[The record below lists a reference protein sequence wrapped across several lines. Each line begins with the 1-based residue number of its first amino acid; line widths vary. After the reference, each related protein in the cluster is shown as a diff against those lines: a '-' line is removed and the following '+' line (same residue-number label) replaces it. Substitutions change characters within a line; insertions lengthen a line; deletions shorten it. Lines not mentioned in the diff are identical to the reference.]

1 MKRLYFDC
9 FSGASG
15 DMILGSLIHLGVKIE
30 ALRSELSKLPVKGYK
45 LSAKFVDRSGIKACK
60 FNVTSGKDKTER
72 KLKEIRSIIQRSKLN
87 DKVKKTAV
95 LIFEK
100 LAEAEAKIHGV
111 KPEEIHFH
119 EVGAIDS
126 IVDVVGTVI
135 GINLLGINEIYSS
148 AIPFSRSLIKMEH
161 GRYPGPSPAVMELL
175 RGVEMYES
183 ERNEELVTPTG
194 AAILSAL
201 SKGFG
206 AFPRM
211 RISRIGYGAGTR
223 NSHAYPN
230 VLRAILGED
239 NHDSEGMEKDIV
251 VVIESNIDDM
261 NPEAFDNLFD
271 RLLSLEEVLDVSIVN
286 AMMKRGRPGHIVKVI
301 SKKGGVQKVT
311 ETLFKESTTLGVRY
325 SEANRFKLRRKEQII
340 STRYGDIMVKIVD
353 EPELGIK
360 RAKPEYQDC
369 KSAANRHNI
378 SLKEIYDE
386 VNRVIDREK

>member
-15 DMILGSLIHLGVKIE
+15 DMILGSLIHLGVDLE
-30 ALRSELSKLPVKGYK
+30 NLRSELSNLPVKGYK
-45 LSAKFVDRSGIKACK
+45 ISARFVNRSGIKAYK
-60 FNVTSGKDKTER
+60 FNVTPGKDKTER
-72 KLKEIRSIIQRSKLN
+72 NFKEIRSIIQRSKLN
-87 DKVKKTAV
+87 DKVRKTAV

-119 EVGAIDS
+119 EVGGIDS
-126 IVDVVGTVI
+126 IVDVIGTTI
-135 GINLLGINEIYSS
+135 GINLLGIEEIYSS

-161 GRYPGPSPAVMELL
+161 GLYPGPSPAVLELL

-194 AAILSAL
+194 AAILKVI

-206 AFPRM
+206 SFPRM
-211 RISRIGYGAGTR
+211 RISKIGYGAGTR
-223 NSHAYPN
+223 NSHEYPN

-239 NHDSEGMEKDIV
+239 NINSEGMEKDTV

-261 NPEAFDNLFD
+261 SPEAFDNLFD
-271 RLLSLEEVLDVSIVN
+271 KLLLLEEALDVSVVN

-301 SKKGGVQKVT
+301 SKEGGAQKVT

-325 SEANRFKLRRKEQII
+325 TEANRFKLRRKERII
-340 STRYGDIMVKIVD
+340 STRYGDIRVKIVD

-360 RAKPEYQDC
+360 RAKPEYEDC
-369 KSAANRHNI
+369 KSAANRHNV
-378 SLKEIYDE
+378 SLQEIYDE
-386 VNRVIDREK
+386 VNRVIDR

>member
-1 MKRLYFDC
+1 
-9 FSGASG
+9 
-15 DMILGSLIHLGVKIE
+15 
-30 ALRSELSKLPVKGYK
+30 
-45 LSAKFVDRSGIKACK
+45 
-60 FNVTSGKDKTER
+60 DKTER

-126 IVDVVGTVI
+126 IVDVIGTTI
-135 GINLLGINEIYSS
+135 GINLLGIDESYSS

-161 GRYPGPSPAVMELL
+161 GLYPGPSPAVLELL

-194 AAILSAL
+194 AAILKVI

-206 AFPRM
+206 SFPRM
-211 RISRIGYGAGTR
+211 RISKIGYGAGTR
-223 NSHAYPN
+223 NSHEYPN

-239 NHDSEGMEKDIV
+239 NINSEGMEKDTV

-261 NPEAFDNLFD
+261 SPEAFDNLFD
-271 RLLSLEEVLDVSIVN
+271 KLLLLEEVLDVSIIN
-286 AMMKRGRPGHIVKVI
+286 AVMKRGRPGHIVKVI
-301 SKKGGVQKVT
+301 SKKSGLQRVT
-311 ETLFKESTTLGVRY
+311 ETLFKESTTIGVRY

-340 STRYGDIMVKIVD
+340 STRYGDIRVKIVD
-353 EPELGIK
+353 EPKLGIK
-360 RAKPEYQDC
+360 RFKPEYQDC
-369 KSAANRHNI
+369 KIAANRHNVSLREVYDELNKI
-378 SLKEIYDE
+378 HLKE
-386 VNRVIDREK
+386 K

>member
-1 MKRLYFDC
+1 LKRLYFDC

-15 DMILGSLIHLGVKIE
+15 DMILGSLLHLGVKIE
-30 ALRSELSKLPVKGYK
+30 ALREELNKLPVKGYK

-60 FNVTSGKDKTER
+60 FNVTPGKDKTER

-126 IVDVVGTVI
+126 IVDVIGTTI
-135 GINLLGINEIYSS
+135 GINLLGIDESYSS

-161 GRYPGPSPAVMELL
+161 GLYPGPSPAVLELL

-194 AAILSAL
+194 AAILKVI

-206 AFPRM
+206 SFPRM
-211 RISRIGYGAGTR
+211 RISKIGYGAGTR
-223 NSHAYPN
+223 NSHEYPN

-239 NHDSEGMEKDIV
+239 NINSEGMEKDTV

-261 NPEAFDNLFD
+261 SPEAFDNLFD
-271 RLLSLEEVLDVSIVN
+271 KLLLLEEVLDVSIIN
-286 AMMKRGRPGHIVKVI
+286 AVMKRGRPGHIVKVI
-301 SKKGGVQKVT
+301 SKKSGLQRVT
-311 ETLFKESTTLGVRY
+311 ETLFKESTTIGVRY

-340 STRYGDIMVKIVD
+340 STRYGDIRVKIVD
-353 EPELGIK
+353 EPKLGIK
-360 RAKPEYQDC
+360 RFKPEYQDC
-369 KSAANRHNI
+369 KIAANRHNVSLREVYDELNKI
-378 SLKEIYDE
+378 HLKE
-386 VNRVIDREK
+386 K